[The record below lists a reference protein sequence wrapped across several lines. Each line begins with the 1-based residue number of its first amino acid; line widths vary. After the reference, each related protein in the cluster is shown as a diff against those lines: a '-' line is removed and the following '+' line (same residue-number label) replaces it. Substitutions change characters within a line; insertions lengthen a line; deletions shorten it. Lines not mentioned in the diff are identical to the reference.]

1 MSKTLSSQ
9 RMLCK
14 QRRKARS
21 ALPRGSPIQGLGLQ
35 VLTPC
40 VACVLSFQDIAAPG
54 LYLSLIFVWNLAVII
69 LEGVVV
75 ELILKL
81 FFECSK
87 GNNMQ

>member
-1 MSKTLSSQ
+1 
-9 RMLCK
+9 ML
-14 QRRKARS
+14 
-21 ALPRGSPIQGLGLQ
+21 QG
-35 VLTPC
+35 

-54 LYLSLIFVWNLAVII
+54 LYVSLVFVWNLAVII